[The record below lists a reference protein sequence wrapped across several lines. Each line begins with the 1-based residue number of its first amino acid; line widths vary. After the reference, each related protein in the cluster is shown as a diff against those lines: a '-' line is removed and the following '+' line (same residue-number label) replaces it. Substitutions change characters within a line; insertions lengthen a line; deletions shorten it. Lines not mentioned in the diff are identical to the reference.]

1 MLLDTVK
8 PGEAYPAIKQLLLEG
23 GSASTIL
30 DGNLRIV
37 EHSRVRHRP
46 LQKLPWPLSKIQP
59 HGVEFTVYEGNP
71 LGDPQFNI
79 MAARVLSRVMF
90 QKREIDSAIK
100 AFLHG
105 TTPDMLIFL
114 DRDPF

>member
-8 PGEAYPAIKQLLLEG
+8 PGEAYPAIKQLLLED

-59 HGVEFTVYEGNP
+59 H
-71 LGDPQFNI
+71 
-79 MAARVLSRVMF
+79 VLSLLSM
-90 QKREIDSAIK
+90 KAILSVTHNLTSWQRG
-100 AFLHG
+100 F
-105 TTPDMLIFL
+105 
-114 DRDPF
+114 